1 MIHNTYRQTDYK
13 DLWKQESTEL
23 ARDVK
28 NIWEQAK
35 KKKPWQEESMFES
48 HRTKQKKSFTAP
60 TEAIDTQT

>member
-13 DLWKQESTEL
+13 ELWKQESTEL

-35 KKKPWQEESMFES
+35 KKKTLTRREYVWEP
-48 HRTKQKKSFTAP
+48 
-60 TEAIDTQT
+60 